1 MDILSLTILLVTNMN
16 KFKEF
21 ILMTIACLAFLLITG
36 IAKANDVIQGIT
48 LSVDGVVVE
57 TSQPYSDVIIDNTTD
72 KVQVIYYGNIWGQIF
87 DPKPVPFTDPSQPRC
102 KATWHNAGTV
112 CDVN

>member
-1 MDILSLTILLVTNMN
+1 MN
-16 KFKEF
+16 KF
-21 ILMTIACLAFLLITG
+21 ILPLVLFCSVGCTTVHG
-36 IAKANDVIQGIT
+36 NDVIQGTT

-57 TSQPYSDVIIDNTTD
+57 TKDPNDNPIIIDGTTD
-72 KVQVIYYGNIWGQIF
+72 KVQVIYYGNFWGQLF

>member
-1 MDILSLTILLVTNMN
+1 
-16 KFKEF
+16 
-21 ILMTIACLAFLLITG
+21 MTIACLAFLLITG
-36 IAKANDVIQGIT
+36 IAKANDVIQGTT
-48 LSVDGVVVE
+48 LYVDGVVVE
-57 TSQPYSDVIIDNTTD
+57 TKDPNNNPIIIDNTIR
-72 KVQVIYYGNIWGQIF
+72 VIYYSNIWGIF

>member
-1 MDILSLTILLVTNMN
+1 MN
-16 KFKEF
+16 KF
-21 ILMTIACLAFLLITG
+21 ILPLVLFCSVGCTTVHG
-36 IAKANDVIQGIT
+36 NDVIQGTT

-57 TSQPYSDVIIDNTTD
+57 TKNPNDNPIIIDGTTD
-72 KVQVIYYGNIWGQIF
+72 KVQVIYYGNLWGQLF

>member
-1 MDILSLTILLVTNMN
+1 MIG
-16 KFKEF
+16 
-21 ILMTIACLAFLLITG
+21 A
-36 IAKANDVIQGIT
+36 
-48 LSVDGVVVE
+48 SVQA
-57 TSQPYSDVIIDNTTD
+57 SAIDNTPLPFQHFLPLVSSIVGFLMVALV
-72 KVQVIYYGNIWGQIF
+72 KGQLF

>member
-1 MDILSLTILLVTNMN
+1 MN

-21 ILMTIACLAFLLITG
+21 ALMTIACLAFLLITG
-36 IAKANDVIQGIT
+36 IAKANDVIQGTT

-57 TSQPYSDVIIDNTTD
+57 TKDPNNNQIIIDNTTY
-72 KVQVIYYGNIWGQIF
+72 KVQVIYYGNICGQIF
-87 DPKPVPFTDPSQPRC
+87 DPKPVAFTDPSQPRC

>member
-1 MDILSLTILLVTNMN
+1 MN
-16 KFKEF
+16 KF
-21 ILMTIACLAFLLITG
+21 ILTLALFLSVGCTTVYG
-36 IAKANDVIQGIT
+36 NDVIQGTT

-57 TSQPYSDVIIDNTTD
+57 TTDPNDNPIIIDGTTD
-72 KVQVIYYGNIWGQIF
+72 KVQVIYYGNLWGQLF

-112 CDVN
+112 CNVN

>member
-1 MDILSLTILLVTNMN
+1 MN
-16 KFKEF
+16 KF
-21 ILMTIACLAFLLITG
+21 ILPLVLFCSVGCTTVYG
-36 IAKANDVIQGIT
+36 NDVIHGTT

-57 TSQPYSDVIIDNTTD
+57 TKDPNDNPIIIDGTTD
-72 KVQVIYYGNIWGQIF
+72 KVQVIYYGNLWGQLF

>member
-1 MDILSLTILLVTNMN
+1 MN
-16 KFKEF
+16 KF
-21 ILMTIACLAFLLITG
+21 ILPLVLFCSVGCTTVHG
-36 IAKANDVIQGIT
+36 NDVIQGTT

-57 TSQPYSDVIIDNTTD
+57 TKDPNDNPIIIDGTTD
-72 KVQVIYYGNIWGQIF
+72 KVQVIYYGNLWGQLF